1 MNSFVGRSQDVVVI
15 NGRRRKIIIVTITCV
30 ACIIVAAGIFMLLV
44 NSFLNKQY
52 KSYKVIEETKINIS
66 TSDKYLS
73 YNGKIIK
80 YSRDGISAVDA
91 SGNIIWNG
99 SYDMIS
105 PAVDICGKYVVVAD
119 IGAKSFFV
127 YNEEGQ
133 AKEIVTDYPITQACV
148 SIHGIVAVL
157 LEQANSNV
165 INIYDPYNISAR
177 LLVEIPTNVDEGYP
191 VCIDISPEGTNLVA
205 SYVCVTSGNVQSRVA
220 FYDFTDVG
228 KNTNCLVGAKNYDET
243 VIADVRFLG
252 SNNIC
257 IFTDNGFS
265 IWKNARQPRESY
277 SNTYEEKIKS
287 AFCNGKYIGM
297 VFENNSRTKP
307 YQMKVY
313 DLTGE
318 KVLDLGF
325 DNDYSSVKMY
335 GDDEIL
341 FNSASEC
348 TIFRI
353 NGVKKL
359 SCKVNGKVLQFF
371 PAEGINKYYLV
382 MDTKIQEI
390 RLKNEK

>member
-148 SIHGIVAVL
+148 SIHGIVA
-157 LEQANSNV
+157 
-165 INIYDPYNISAR
+165 DR
-177 LLVEIPTNVDEGYP
+177 
-191 VCIDISPEGTNLVA
+191 
-205 SYVCVTSGNVQSRVA
+205 
-220 FYDFTDVG
+220 
-228 KNTNCLVGAKNYDET
+228 
-243 VIADVRFLG
+243 
-252 SNNIC
+252 
-257 IFTDNGFS
+257 
-265 IWKNARQPRESY
+265 
-277 SNTYEEKIKS
+277 KS
-287 AFCNGKYIGM
+287 
-297 VFENNSRTKP
+297 V
-307 YQMKVY
+307 V
-313 DLTGE
+313 
-318 KVLDLGF
+318 
-325 DNDYSSVKMY
+325 
-335 GDDEIL
+335 
-341 FNSASEC
+341 
-348 TIFRI
+348 
-353 NGVKKL
+353 
-359 SCKVNGKVLQFF
+359 
-371 PAEGINKYYLV
+371 
-382 MDTKIQEI
+382 
-390 RLKNEK
+390 